1 MLQGAIKVVVGIYLR
16 LLCRK
21 KKKNKGKKLEKKNRV
36 IEAMRSWTLKIVKNG
51 EREENM
57 RKVWLCETKRGWGI
71 ERKDLPIENWD

>member
-21 KKKNKGKKLEKKNRV
+21 EKKNKGKKLEKKNSV

-51 EREENM
+51 ERE
-57 RKVWLCETKRGWGI
+57 
-71 ERKDLPIENWD
+71 